1 MVEPSSK
8 NMSDLTTDVS
18 EDLSELRS
26 LLLAPEQTQLDRLQE
41 RLDDPALRTREV
53 SRLLPGA
60 LALQKDDPGLTAA
73 LTPHVEQA
81 LFTSLRRS
89 PQAIVDAIAPIM
101 GPAIRQAIIHALQ
114 TLTQSLN
121 QTIEHSFS
129 LKGLRWRI
137 EAWTT
142 GRPFAEVVLLHT
154 LRYRVEQVFLIHR
167 DTGLLL
173 QHVATETAIVRDQE
187 MVSGMLTAIRDFVHD
202 SFGGQRERDLNS
214 FQVGEFTIWIQQG
227 TNAILAVVIR
237 GAAPETFHDFLQDTL
252 DRIHLTRAEAL
263 VSFNGDTSS
272 FAPALPDLEACLQS
286 QYEVPGQK
294 PSPMLAA
301 IGLLLLLG
309 LLLWGCGS
317 FRDAQRWDTLV
328 DRLKSEPGIVLTTAQ
343 DHGGR
348 YDLAGLRDPLATDPT
363 TLIAASGLQADRI
376 RSTWSP
382 YYAMDPQ
389 FILSRARALLQP
401 SDTVTLILEEETL
414 VASGTA
420 QEDWA
425 HEARR
430 VAPFIP
436 GVIRYEDKKL
446 RTVSISRLIEDI
458 EHVTILF
465 ASNSSVIDPG
475 EAGKIPA
482 LISSLR
488 DLDNMAARSN
498 QQVTVEC
505 RGSVDLSGSELTNR
519 LLRKTRAQAVCSA
532 LGESGVG
539 SATTLTTGTAQT
551 QPAPIRRPADQAAA
565 RNVGFVVAVHP
576 SGSAKAAHP

>member
-1 MVEPSSK
+1 MAEPSSK
-8 NMSDLTTDVS
+8 SMVDLTEDMS

-41 RLDDPALRTREV
+41 RLDDPVRRTHEV

-60 LALQKDDPGLTAA
+60 LTLIKDDPSLTAT

-81 LFTSLRRS
+81 FFTSLRRS

-101 GPAIRQAIIHALQ
+101 GPAIRQAIRQALQ
-114 TLTQSLN
+114 SLTQSLN
-121 QTIEHSFS
+121 QTVEHSFS

-154 LRYRVEQVFLIHR
+154 LRYRVEQAFLIHR

-187 MVSGMLTAIRDFVHD
+187 MVSGMLTAIRNFVHD
-202 SFGGQRERDLNS
+202 SFGGQRERDLSS
-214 FQVGEFTIWIQQG
+214 FQVGEFTVWIQQG
-227 TNAILAVVIR
+227 TNALLAVVIR
-237 GAAPETFHDFLQDTL
+237 GTAPETFHDFLQDTL
-252 DRIHLTRAEAL
+252 DHIHLTQADAL
-263 VSFNGDTSS
+263 VSFNGDASS
-272 FAPALPDLEACLQS
+272 FASTQPELEICLQS
-286 QYEVPGQK
+286 QYEAPAKK
-294 PSPMLAA
+294 PSPVLVV

-309 LLLWGCGS
+309 LLLWGWGS
-317 FRDAQRWDTLV
+317 YRDGQRWDSLV
-328 DRLKSEPGIVLTTAQ
+328 DRLKSEPGLVLTTAQ

-348 YDLAGLRDPLATDPT
+348 YELSGLRDPLATDPT
-363 TLIAASGLQADRI
+363 SLIAVSGLQADRI

-389 FILSRARALLQP
+389 IILSRARTMLQP
-401 SDTVTLILEEETL
+401 PDTATLALEGETL

-425 HEARR
+425 REARR
-430 VAPFIP
+430 IAPFIP
-436 GVIRYEDKKL
+436 GVIRYEDKTL
-446 RTVSISRLIEDI
+446 QTVSMAQLIKDI

-465 ASNSSVIDPG
+465 ASNSSVIDPA

-482 LISSLR
+482 LISALQ
-488 DLDNMAARSN
+488 DLDGLAARSH
-498 QQVTVEC
+498 QQITVEC
-505 RGSVDLSGSELTNR
+505 RGSVDAAGSELTNR
-519 LLRKTRAQAVCSA
+519 ILKKTRAQAVCSA
-532 LGESGVG
+532 LSESGVG
-539 SATTLTTGTAQT
+539 SATTLTTETT
-551 QPAPIRRPADQAAA
+551 SIRRPENQATT
-565 RNVGFVVAVHP
+565 RSVSLSVAVHP
-576 SGSAKAAHP
+576 ADSAKADHP

>member
-1 MVEPSSK
+1 MAEPSSK
-8 NMSDLTTDVS
+8 SMVDLTEDMS

-41 RLDDPALRTREV
+41 RLDDPVRRTHEV

-60 LALQKDDPGLTAA
+60 LTLIKDDPSLTAT

-81 LFTSLRRS
+81 FFTSLRRS

-101 GPAIRQAIIHALQ
+101 GPAIRQAIRQALQ
-114 TLTQSLN
+114 SLTQSLN
-121 QTIEHSFS
+121 QTVEHSFS

-154 LRYRVEQVFLIHR
+154 LRYRVEQAFLIHR

-187 MVSGMLTAIRDFVHD
+187 MVSGMLTAIRNFVHD
-202 SFGGQRERDLNS
+202 SFGGQRERDLDS
-214 FQVGEFTIWIQQG
+214 FQVGEFTVWIQQG
-227 TNAILAVVIR
+227 TNALLAVVIR
-237 GAAPETFHDFLQDTL
+237 GTAPETFHDFLQDTL
-252 DRIHLTRAEAL
+252 DRIHLTQADAL
-263 VSFNGDTSS
+263 VSFNGDASAFTSTQ
-272 FAPALPDLEACLQS
+272 PNLEACLQS
-286 QYEVPGQK
+286 QYEAPAKK
-294 PSPMLAA
+294 PSPVLVV

-309 LLLWGCGS
+309 LLLWGWGS
-317 FRDAQRWDTLV
+317 YRDGQRWDSLV
-328 DRLKSEPGIVLTTAQ
+328 DRLKSEPGLVLTTAQ

-348 YDLAGLRDPLATDPT
+348 YELSGLRDPLATDPT
-363 TLIAASGLQADRI
+363 SLIAVSGLQADRI

-389 FILSRARALLQP
+389 IILSRARTMLQP
-401 SDTVTLILEEETL
+401 PDTATLALEGETL

-425 HEARR
+425 REARR
-430 VAPFIP
+430 ITPFIP
-436 GVIRYEDKKL
+436 GVIRYEDKTL
-446 RTVSISRLIEDI
+446 QTVSMAQLIKDI

-465 ASNSSVIDPG
+465 ASNSSVIDPA

-482 LISSLR
+482 LISALQ
-488 DLDNMAARSN
+488 DLDGLAARSH
-498 QQVTVEC
+498 QQITVEC
-505 RGSVDLSGSELTNR
+505 RGSVDAAGSELTNR
-519 LLRKTRAQAVCSA
+519 ILKKTRAQAVCSA
-532 LGESGVG
+532 LSESGVG
-539 SATTLTTGTAQT
+539 SATTLTTETT
-551 QPAPIRRPADQAAA
+551 SIRRPENQATT
-565 RNVGFVVAVHP
+565 RSVSLSVAVHP
-576 SGSAKAAHP
+576 ADSAKADHP